1 MTYRKIDRFDL
12 EAEREGLSIAQQQS
26 VRLKKPLSNKADRY
40 KRDQL
45 TIHVRLDNRAVK
57 RFLK

>member
-12 EAEREGLSIAQQQS
+12 EAEREGISIAQQCLM
-26 VRLKKPLSNKADRY
+26 RLKKPLSKKADRF
-40 KRDQL
+40 KREQL

-57 RFLK
+57 RYLK

>member
-12 EAEREGLSIAQQQS
+12 EAEREGISIAQQYLM
-26 VRLKKPLSNKADRY
+26 RLKKPLSKKADRF
-40 KRDQL
+40 KREQL

>member
-26 VRLKKPLSNKADRY
+26 VRLKKPLSKKADRY
-40 KRDQL
+40 KRAPHCA
-45 TIHVRLDNRAVK
+45 HVPHRERC
-57 RFLK
+57 F

>member
-12 EAEREGLSIAQQQS
+12 EAEREGISIAQQYLM
-26 VRLKKPLSNKADRY
+26 RLKKPLSKKADRF
-40 KRDQL
+40 KREQL

-57 RFLK
+57 RYLK